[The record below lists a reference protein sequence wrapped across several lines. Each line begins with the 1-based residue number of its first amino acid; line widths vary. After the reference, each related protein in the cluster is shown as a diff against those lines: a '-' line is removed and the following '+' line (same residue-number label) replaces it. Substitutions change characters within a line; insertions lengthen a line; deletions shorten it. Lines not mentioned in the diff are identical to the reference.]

1 MARENQPF
9 EDVSPIKHGEFP
21 LRCVFSGGGGYALLF
36 YRDVSTSLQALQALL
51 LSSNV
56 HEKRLKAMDSW
67 NRVTLGGTVFFC
79 SGAKFHLP

>member
-1 MARENQPF
+1 M
-9 EDVSPIKHGEFP
+9 FP
-21 LRCVFSGGGGYALLF
+21 LLNMVSFHYDVYFRGGGGGYALVF